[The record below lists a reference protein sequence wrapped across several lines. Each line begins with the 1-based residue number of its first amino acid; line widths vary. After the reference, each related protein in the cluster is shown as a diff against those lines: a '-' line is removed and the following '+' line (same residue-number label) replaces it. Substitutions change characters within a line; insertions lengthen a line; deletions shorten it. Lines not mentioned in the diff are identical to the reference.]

1 MDASELKRRLAKARE
16 GGRGKY
22 SKGLREAVVAYAAEQ
37 RAHGVGREKV
47 AAELGM
53 SVATL
58 GYWCTPPKTKSAL
71 APVTIVSE
79 PASAREIVVAYGS
92 LRVHGL
98 DLAQVAELVRRL
110 G

>member
-22 SKGLREAVVAYAAEQ
+22 SKGLRDAVIAYAGEQ
-37 RAHGVGREKV
+37 RAQGVGREKV

-58 GYWCTPPKTKSAL
+58 SYWCTPKTKSAL